1 MSSAEFRVQSEI
13 ADDLQEIQQEQEII
27 FIDESWQRHQM
38 TFAMDNDD
46 DGSQSGSRPTAHAPQ
61 HATTIL
67 NKSFI
72 HDKTVDMTANFH
84 QDEEDDEKQFK
95 PPAVNDTFQMLDVND
110 DAPVQQ
116 KHLVSESDETGSD
129 EAANEIG
136 KVLSDSGAEF

>member
-1 MSSAEFRVQSEI
+1 
-13 ADDLQEIQQEQEII
+13 
-27 FIDESWQRHQM
+27 M

-84 QDEEDDEKQFK
+84 QEEEDDEKQLLNSSRIH
-95 PPAVNDTFQMLDVND
+95 PNAV
-110 DAPVQQ
+110 P
-116 KHLVSESDETGSD
+116 S
-129 EAANEIG
+129 AANMAPDQQSE
-136 KVLSDSGAEF
+136 E